1 MFISEIRLFLLFPHG
16 FLPLLVPKLHGF
28 RHSAIVASSP
38 HPRPR
43 IAILKVPQRSQQL
56 QGDFPAFPALK
67 AWRYWNLCCVWPLRF
82 EMHAGPSATPASR
95 VTKIHLISPFGAENK
110 KQDCYFMVESQWKI
124 EKIGCTRKRSRVF
137 LWRQVGKDN
146 TGGESS
152 WSSSKCCLE
161 SWTLFLAHLHDYMTV
176 SSIWLA
182 SPSASSTFEVLS
194 QERLDFCALNNLYR
208 ADTLVPRPCVQIFSG
223 HLPMALRTLSGQ
235 LRRPETWFRPNWSIW
250 RTQSLSLLIHLP
262 KKIHLEFHLK
272 SKKNIVDPV
281 RPLGWNHG
289 TGAWP

>member
-1 MFISEIRLFLLFPHG
+1 MFIDILFPHG
-16 FLPLLVPKLHGF
+16 FLPPFGAKASRLSAFCDRGF
-28 RHSAIVASSP
+28 QPTSSS
-38 HPRPR
+38 R

-56 QGDFPAFPALK
+56 QGDFPSISIAFPALK
-67 AWRYWNLCCVWPLRF
+67 AWSDLNLCCVWPLRF

-110 KQDCYFMVESQWKI
+110 KQHRYFMVESQWKI

-262 KKIHLEFHLK
+262 A
-272 SKKNIVDPV
+272 KNM
-281 RPLGWNHG
+281 
-289 TGAWP
+289 

>member
-16 FLPLLVPKLHGF
+16 FLPPFGAKASRLSAFCDRGF
-28 RHSAIVASSP
+28 QPTSSS
-38 HPRPR
+38 R

-56 QGDFPAFPALK
+56 QGDFHSISIAFPAGKFPGLEILESL
-67 AWRYWNLCCVWPLRF
+67 LCLTF
-82 EMHAGPSATPASR
+82 EIRDARWAERHAGESR
-95 VTKIHLISPFGAENK
+95 DENTSHLISPFGAENK
-110 KQDCYFMVESQWKI
+110 KQHRYFVVESQWKI

-208 ADTLVPRPCVQIFSG
+208 ADTLVPRPCVQTFSG
-223 HLPMALRTLSGQ
+223 HLPKALRTLSGQ

-262 KKIHLEFHLK
+262 A
-272 SKKNIVDPV
+272 KNM
-281 RPLGWNHG
+281 
-289 TGAWP
+289 